1 VVKFIAK
8 ESDDFKPH
16 SSDVREIG
24 FAFSFPVLQTSV
36 RSGVVIHWTK
46 GFKIDDAVITFFHAK
61 FLHAFP
67 TKNLQF

>member
-1 VVKFIAK
+1 MVKFIAK

-16 SSDVREIG
+16 SLDVPEIG

-61 FLHAFP
+61 FLHDVP
-67 TKNLQF
+67 TKNL